1 LSTPYNFGQS
11 SQKIQR
17 GVCRTLPGSQLIQRN
32 DARGGFGYFES
43 SQCGATEEWRAIP
56 EETGHYWEEADDT
69 IGRLPLFLIVFSFF
83 PLGKL
88 PLVIRNLMNKIQPG
102 L

>member
-11 SQKIQR
+11 SQNIQR
-17 GVCRTLPGSQLIQRN
+17 GVWRTLPGSQLIERN

-56 EETGHYWEEADDT
+56 VPRMSRWVKGDLHEA
-69 IGRLPLFLIVFSFF
+69 
-83 PLGKL
+83 GKYSESQKHFGKVCL
-88 PLVIRNLMNKIQPG
+88 EL
-102 L
+102 